1 VSSGHRA
8 TGRPKRPATIEARR
22 IFRDVLTAARA
33 RRTEKARADMAA
45 IDERKPVELDAL
57 LPVPH
62 DENPAEGSPQAA
74 VFAVRG

>member
-1 VSSGHRA
+1 
-8 TGRPKRPATIEARR
+8 
-22 IFRDVLTAARA
+22 
-33 RRTEKARADMAA
+33 MAA